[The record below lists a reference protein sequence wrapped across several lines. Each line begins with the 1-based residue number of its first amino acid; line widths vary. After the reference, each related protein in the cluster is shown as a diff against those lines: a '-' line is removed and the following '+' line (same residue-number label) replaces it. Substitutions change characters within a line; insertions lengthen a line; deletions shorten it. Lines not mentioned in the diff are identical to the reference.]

1 MILSEGKRKKK
12 EEGGGGGV
20 RGIDDELWDAAVL
33 PV

>member
-12 EEGGGGGV
+12 EEGGGGV